1 MSARPSV
8 LTDPE
13 QLKELLGVPFTPEQ
27 MACITAPPAPQVIV
41 AGAGSGKTTVM
52 AARVVWLVGTGAVA
66 PEQVLGLTFTNKA
79 AGELAERV
87 RTALARAGISDPDP
101 SPAEAD
107 SAGGE
112 PRISTYHAFAGQLL
126 KDHGLRIG
134 LEPSSRLLADA
145 TRFQLAARVL
155 REAPGPYPSLTKSVP
170 DLVSDLLALDGELSE
185 HLVPPERLRAYDTE
199 LLSAL
204 ADVKLSNEDLRKV
217 PETVRGR
224 LELLELVSRYRAAKR
239 SRDLLDFGD
248 QIALSAQLATTR
260 PEVGAL
266 LREEFRVVLLDEY
279 QDTSV
284 AQRLLL
290 SGLFG
295 GGTGHAVTAVGD
307 PCQAIY
313 GWRGASVANLDDFPE
328 HFPYADGRP
337 ATRFS
342 LSENRRSGGRLLDLA
357 NELAAPLRAM
367 HEGVEALRPAPGAE
381 RDGSVRCALLETHAQ
396 ELDWIGDSIAHLVRT
411 GTEPREIAV
420 LCRSGGDFARIQAVL
435 VERDVPVEVV
445 GLSGLLHLPEV
456 ADLVAVCEVLQDP
469 GANAALVR
477 LLIGPRWRIG
487 ARDLALLGRRARTL
501 ISRAPSSSDDDRLA
515 AAVEGVDPA
524 EIVSL
529 ADALETFLDG
539 AGQSAPDQLPFSA
552 AARVRFAHLAQELR
566 DLRRSLSDPLMD
578 VLHRVLS
585 TTGLDVELA
594 SSPHA
599 LAARRRETLSSFM
612 DVAAGFASLDG
623 EASLLAFLAFLRTAA
638 QYEKGLDHALPGGEN
653 TVKVLTAHKSKGL
666 EWDVVVV
673 PDLSAGS
680 FPKEKAP
687 EVWTSYPKVLPYAL
701 RGDAP
706 TLPPTPDWT
715 SPGLRAFKSAL
726 KSHKAVEELRLG
738 YVTFT
743 RPRSLL
749 LASGH
754 WWGPTQKKRR
764 GPSTFLSALYEHC
777 AAGHGEIEAWAD
789 TPAPD
794 AENPA
799 LSTDTTPDHSWPL
812 PLDPTSLT
820 LRREAATLVESYLH
834 PPSTTGDRG
843 AAGYPGTQGHPG
855 RRGAAGYQGA
865 EGHPGTP
872 GHLGHLGDADHPGTR
887 GRRGGAGYPGTP
899 DGPEYRASRNHQT
912 SPEDPYLWPPHC
924 EDPAYDEEP
933 PAPWPDPADE
943 PAGTALPWPDSAGGA
958 ARADAPWPDP
968 AEEPAAAEAARP
980 QAGAGRGRAVPAAA
994 GGTPQ
999 GVRGTAPVSGR
1010 GGVGEEEAPPPPD
1023 DLWPGDGYRA
1033 APGPRPTDPADAL
1046 WPEDDTWAAPKPH
1059 PRPAAPGGDDA
1070 LWPEGTEGPAPR
1082 PYPSAPAD
1090 DLWPEAGDLARRRPR
1105 SAASAPADDLW
1116 PEDNDG
1122 TAPRPYP
1129 SAPADDLWPEAEDLA
1144 RPRPRPAAPAP
1155 DPDDLWPEAEAEAE
1169 AGAADGDWAA
1179 ARPRPRPAT
1188 PGRTDA
1194 PWPEAGPTPGP
1205 LTPEDARAIASWDR
1219 DLDALEGELRRAREA
1234 VRDVELPSALSAS
1247 QLLRLASDEQGF
1259 VRDLARPM
1267 PKPPQPAARQGTRF
1281 HAWVESRFDELPL
1294 PHLDVLDP
1302 LTDLPGAQPP
1312 GGDGSDQDIADEA
1325 DLDALKAAFERS
1337 PYADRTPY
1345 RMEVPVQL
1353 TLAGRVIR
1361 GRIDA
1366 VYRTT
1371 DAGADADADGTGT
1384 TYEIVDWKTG
1394 RTTEAD
1400 PLQLAVYRLAWA
1412 EATNT
1417 PLAQVTA
1424 VFLHVRSGRVIRPR
1438 NLPDRARL
1446 EQILQGKTDT
1456 ESDHRTDG

>member
-13 QLKELLGVPFTPEQ
+13 QLKELLGIPFTPEQ
-27 MACITAPPAPQVIV
+27 MACVTAPPAPQVIV

-101 SPAEAD
+101 SPAEAA

-134 LEPSSRLLADA
+134 LEPSARLLADA

-328 HFPYADGRP
+328 HFPYADGSP

-357 NELAAPLRAM
+357 NGLAAPLRAM

-396 ELDWIGDSIAHLVRT
+396 ELDWIGDSVAHLVRT

-420 LCRSGGDFARIQAVL
+420 LCRSGGDFARIQAAL

-501 ISRAPSSSDDDRLA
+501 ISRPSSSEDDRLA

-673 PDLSAGS
+673 PDLSSGS

-687 EVWTSYPKVLPYAL
+687 EAWTSYAKVLPYAL

-706 TLPPTPDWT
+706 TLPPAPEWT
-715 SPGLRAFKSAL
+715 SAGLRAFKSAL
-726 KSHKAVEELRLG
+726 KSHKATEELRLG

-743 RPRSLL
+743 RPRTLL

-764 GPSTFLSALYEHC
+764 GPSSFLSALYDHC
-777 AAGHGEIEAWAD
+777 AAGHGEIEAWAEP
-789 TPAPD
+789 PAQD
-794 AENPA
+794 AENPSLA
-799 LSTDTTPDHSWPL
+799 TDTTPDHSWPL

-834 PPSTTGDRG
+834 PAHGP
-843 AAGYPGTQGHPG
+843 HP
-855 RRGAAGYQGA
+855 
-865 EGHPGTP
+865 TP
-872 GHLGHLGDADHPGTR
+872 GPHPAHGPHPTLGTNLPPGPHPEHHPT
-887 GRRGGAGYPGTP
+887 
-899 DGPEYRASRNHQT
+899 
-912 SPEDPYLWPPHC
+912 PEDPYLWPPNC

-933 PAPWPDPADE
+933 EWPDPADA
-943 PAGTALPWPDSAGGA
+943 PATAPALWPAPADEAVAADALWPAPADEAAAADALWPAPADDPEATTALRPAP
-958 ARADAPWPDP
+958 AD
-968 AEEPAAAEAARP
+968 EAAAAADAARP
-980 QAGAGRGRAVPAAA
+980 QAGAGRGVPAAA

-999 GVRGTAPVSGR
+999 GARGAAPVSGR
-1010 GGVGEEEAPPPPD
+1010 GGVGEEEAPQPAPGAAAP
-1023 DLWPGDGYRA
+1023 WPGEE
-1033 APGPRPTDPADAL
+1033 PRPHPSAPTADL
-1046 WPEDDTWAAPKPH
+1046 WPEDEAGDADWPAARPKPG
-1059 PRPAAPGGDDA
+1059 PRPAAPG
-1070 LWPEGTEGPAPR
+1070 
-1082 PYPSAPAD
+1082 
-1090 DLWPEAGDLARRRPR
+1090 
-1105 SAASAPADDLW
+1105 ADDLW
-1116 PEDNDG
+1116 PEDGDWAAAG
-1122 TAPRPYP
+1122 
-1129 SAPADDLWPEAEDLA
+1129 PE
-1144 RPRPRPAAPAP
+1144 PRPRPAPRAGG
-1155 DPDDLWPEAEAEAE
+1155 DD
-1169 AGAADGDWAA
+1169 
-1179 ARPRPRPAT
+1179 
-1188 PGRTDA
+1188 
-1194 PWPEAGPTPGP
+1194 PWPEAGPGP

-1281 HAWVESRFDELPL
+1281 HAWVESRFEELPL

-1325 DLDALKAAFERS
+1325 DLDSLKAAFERS

-1366 VYRTT
+1366 VYRN
-1371 DAGADADADGTGT
+1371 AEDGG
-1384 TYEIVDWKTG
+1384 YEIVDWKTG

-1417 PLAQVTA
+1417 PLDEVTA

-1446 EQILQGKTDT
+1446 ERILQGKSDT
-1456 ESDHRTDG
+1456 ESDRRTDG